1 MPRYIIRKI
10 RLAHC
15 KRGPETCE
23 KCREMD
29 QGKICLL
36 DISPPQI
43 GEIQRRVIQV
53 GSGNEQV
60 WREFDVIRAFE
71 SREEALCYAD
81 EHAID
86 DVELA

>member
-15 KRGPETCE
+15 KRGPATCE

-29 QGKICLL
+29 QGQICLL
-36 DISPPQI
+36 DISPPQM
-43 GEIQRRVIQV
+43 GEIQRRVIEV
-53 GSGNEQV
+53 TRENEQV

-71 SREEALCYAD
+71 SSEEALSYAD
-81 EHAID
+81 EHEID